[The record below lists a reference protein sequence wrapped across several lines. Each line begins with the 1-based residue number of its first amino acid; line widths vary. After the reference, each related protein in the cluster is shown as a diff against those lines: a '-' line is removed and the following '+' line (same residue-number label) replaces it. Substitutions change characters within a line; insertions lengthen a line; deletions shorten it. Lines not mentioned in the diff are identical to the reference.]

1 MLFQEELIGRVREV
15 CAADQELDAALM
27 YGSFAAGE
35 ADEHSDI
42 EFWLFFTRAR
52 RAGVDPHAWCSRIA
66 PLSYGLLNE
75 FGSYVA
81 FFPGLVRGE
90 FHFAT
95 VDGIGEV
102 AKWPAR
108 GAEVERMLLVDR
120 RGALRPVLE
129 GLPLRYVPP
138 AEQPGIIAEY
148 CDPFANWLVLA
159 YHLTARGE
167 ELRAWDALGHAQRH
181 LLWMAR
187 LAEGSTA
194 HWLTPS
200 RGAERELSAATVA
213 GLRSATAEA
222 SAPGLLGALRGA
234 LELGRRLWPVIAAR
248 HGRSAPA
255 ALFDELDAALRR
267 REQELGPGPGPGTGT
282 GTGTG

>member
-1 MLFQEELIGRVREV
+1 MGVRVLFQEELIGRVREV
-15 CAADQELDAALM
+15 CAADEGLDAALM

-42 EFWLFFTRAR
+42 EFWLFFTPQR
-52 RAGVDPHAWCSRIA
+52 RAEIDPQAWCAGIA
-66 PLSYGLLNE
+66 PTSYGLLNE

-95 VDGIGEV
+95 VDEIASVGE
-102 AKWPAR
+102 WPAR
-108 GAEVERMLLVDR
+108 GAAVERMLMVDR
-120 RGALRPVLE
+120 SGALAPVLR
-129 GLPLRYVPP
+129 GLPERYVPP
-138 AEQPGIIAEY
+138 VDSPEVITAY

-159 YHLTARGE
+159 HHLAARGE
-167 ELRAWDALGHAQRH
+167 DLRAWDALGHAQRH

-187 LAEGSTA
+187 LAEESTA

-200 RGAERELSAATVA
+200 RGAERELSADTVA
-213 GLRSATAEA
+213 GLKAATSAA
-222 SAPGLLGALRGA
+222 SPRELTGALRAA

-248 HGRSAPA
+248 YGRSAPA
-255 ALFDELDAALRR
+255 ALFAELDAAL
-267 REQELGPGPGPGTGT
+267 EQ
-282 GTGTG
+282 

>member
-1 MLFQEELIGRVREV
+1 MLFQEELIARVRRACE
-15 CAADQELDAALM
+15 ADGGLDAALM

-35 ADEHSDI
+35 ADEHSDV
-42 EFWLFFTRAR
+42 EFWLFFTAR
-52 RAGVDPHAWCSRIA
+52 RRAEVDPRAWCEAIA

-95 VDGIGEV
+95 VDEIAGV
-102 AKWPAR
+102 AGWPAR
-108 GAEVERMLLVDR
+108 GAAVERMLVVDR
-120 RGALRPVLE
+120 RGVLAPVLE
-129 GLPLRYVPP
+129 GLPQRYVPP
-138 AEQPGIIAEY
+138 VDGPGVIAEY

-159 YHLTARGE
+159 LHLAARGE

-187 LAEGSTA
+187 LAEESTA

-213 GLRSATAEA
+213 GLRAATCAA
-222 SAPGLLGALRGA
+222 SPRELAGALRGA

-248 HGRSAPA
+248 YGRTAPVE
-255 ALFDELDAALRR
+255 LFAEVDAALARR
-267 REQELGPGPGPGTGT
+267 TGA
-282 GTGTG
+282 